1 MRFLS
6 LLLLSSAALLWSVP
20 VARATEG
27 PPPAVVALNAPAA
40 PAAPAPAPEAPA
52 AAAPKAARRED
63 EEQTPAAAPQGWSLN
78 RLTAYLKTKSSLGAA
93 VDERD
98 KTIAALNARIAA
110 LESGA
115 ELKAARD
122 EAAALRADLEGFANY
137 AQTHGL
143 LNDAAPKTPAGLA
156 AGAAVAS
163 AVSNQLAN
171 LGVPV
176 ASLPDATPSASAT
189 LTNLADIEA
198 GLAACKTPEEKQAFL
213 TKHKDAILKA

>member
-6 LLLLSSAALLWSVP
+6 LLLLSVAALLWSVP

-52 AAAPKAARRED
+52 AAAPKASRRED
-63 EEQTPAAAPQGWSLN
+63 EEQTPAAASGWSLN

-163 AVSNQLAN
+163 AVSTQLAS

-213 TKHKDAILKA
+213 TKHKDFILKA